1 MTESHYT
8 IAHYDTNTGRFGGLG
23 LQLSAACTR
32 VTSSEPKIGSK
43 RLRAALGV
51 QRVTLT
57 FFSEPR
63 KAFNAEMVVL
73 GALGGGGICGF
84 SLGMAAVEPISTCWR
99 AGKRLCV
106 LIETKKGF

>member
-51 QRVTLT
+51 QIS

-106 LIETKKGF
+106 LIKTKKGF

>member
-1 MTESHYT
+1 VHPCDDLGTE
-8 IAHYDTNTGRFGGLG
+8 NRF
-23 LQLSAACTR
+23 QKAA
-32 VTSSEPKIGSK
+32 S
-43 RLRAALGV
+43 GV
-51 QRVTLT
+51 RGPNFV